1 MIGDIEMLRCKICDN
16 STQNIFSAKIL
27 NKHEAMYFL
36 CSNCGFL
43 QVENPYWLEEA
54 YSQPI
59 NITDTGIIDRNC
71 HLSKLTSTML
81 YYFFDRN
88 GKYLDYAGG
97 YGIFTRLMRDKGFD
111 FSWSDLYT
119 TNLFARGFEYKDT
132 DNIELITS
140 FESFEHFVYPIEEI
154 EKMLKI
160 SQSVLFTTELLPT
173 PLPKPG
179 DWYYY
184 GLEHG
189 QHISFYT
196 YKTLQYIADKYN
208 LNFYSNHHYFHLLTT
223 KQINSKVFSL
233 LQKYH
238 KNYFICK
245 PIRKN
250 MKSRTHDD
258 LDYLITVQRESPE

>member
-1 MIGDIEMLRCKICDN
+1 MSKCKICNN
-16 STQNIFSAKIL
+16 SVQSIFYAKIL
-27 NKHEAMYFL
+27 NKYDTRYFL
-36 CSNCGFL
+36 CASCGFL
-43 QVENPYWLEEA
+43 YVENPYWLDEA
-54 YSQPI
+54 YNRPI

-71 HLSKLTSTML
+71 HLSKLTSVML

-111 FSWSDLYT
+111 FLWSDLYT
-119 TNLFARGFEYKDT
+119 TNLFARGFEYADT

-140 FESFEHFVYPIEEI
+140 FESFEHFVDPVEEI
-154 EKMLKI
+154 QKMLKI
-160 SQSVLFTTELLPT
+160 SQSILFTTELLPA

-196 YKTLQYIADKYN
+196 EKTLQFIADKYN
-208 LNFYSNHHYFHLLTT
+208 LNLYSNHHYFHLLTP
-223 KQINSKVFSL
+223 KKINERSFSFL
-233 LQKYH
+233 LKHH

-250 MKSRTHDD
+250 MKSRTIDD
-258 LDYLITVQRESPE
+258 LDYLVALQS